1 MPIVHPGR
9 PEEPCV
15 SVAKIAGKTRKVK
28 QPLSAAP
35 PIDPGPELGRGFVIP
50 GGGKAMLK
58 SCPSCG
64 RIHDTKVIC
73 EEKRRRMQPRDSEAD
88 RFRSTAAWTRKS
100 IHIKERDL
108 GLCRLCLMEG
118 VICWDG
124 LEVHHIVPLAEDF
137 DRRLDDEN
145 LITLC
150 SAHHKEAER
159 GEIDRGT
166 LLAAIRAT
174 PPGTALRK
182 S

>member
-1 MPIVHPGR
+1 
-9 PEEPCV
+9 
-15 SVAKIAGKTRKVK
+15 
-28 QPLSAAP
+28 
-35 PIDPGPELGRGFVIP
+35 
-50 GGGKAMLK
+50 MLK

-73 EEKRRRMQPRDSEAD
+73 EEKRRRMQPRDSEQD

-100 IHIKERDL
+100 IQIKERDL

-118 VICWDG
+118 VACWDQ